1 MKTKSTSSTLLFLLL
16 IVAVTFLLSDCVFKK
31 KGSKKELPF
40 VENQQI
46 EVNKQDAKL
55 LVEITKVNLNLLE
68 LCENIEKS
76 KLNDKIKNVSRK
88 VQLNQLSINEN
99 MNQLATQK
107 LISLPDVLFNPFHS
121 NSTNVMNILNEQA
134 FINSAVLEIKEEM
147 KLLDDLERNTTDV
160 DIKVLAIQSKTK
172 LNLSLIQL
180 EYAATNTNI

>member
-1 MKTKSTSSTLLFLLL
+1 MKTKSTSRTLLFLLL
-16 IVAVTFLLSDCVFKK
+16 IVAVAFLLSDCVFKK
-31 KGSKKELPF
+31 KNAKKQSSFAEQ
-40 VENQQI
+40 QQI

-76 KLNDKIKNVSRK
+76 KLNEKIKYVSRK
-88 VQLNQLSINEN
+88 VQSNQMSINEN
-99 MNQLATQK
+99 LNQLATQK

-121 NSTNVMNILNEQA
+121 NNTSVLNILNEQT
-134 FINSAVLEIKEEM
+134 FITTVEQEIKNQM
-147 KLLDDLERNTTDV
+147 KLFDDLEINTTDV

-180 EYAATNTNI
+180 EYAVTNTNI

>member
-1 MKTKSTSSTLLFLLL
+1 MKTKSTSSTLFFLLL
-16 IVAVTFLLSDCVFKK
+16 IVAVAFLLSDCVFKK
-31 KGSKKELPF
+31 KNTKKQSSFAEQ
-40 VENQQI
+40 QQI

-99 MNQLATQK
+99 LNQLATQK

-121 NSTNVMNILNEQA
+121 NSTSVMSILNEQT
-134 FINSAVLEIKEEM
+134 FIATAVQEIKDEM
-147 KLLDDLERNTTDV
+147 KLLDDLEINTTDV

-180 EYAATNTNI
+180 EYAVTNTNI

>member
-16 IVAVTFLLSDCVFKK
+16 IVALTFLLSDCVFKK
-31 KGSKKELPF
+31 KNTKKQSSF
-40 VENQQI
+40 VEKHQI

-76 KLNDKIKNVSRK
+76 KLNEKIKSISRK

-99 MNQLATQK
+99 LNELAAQK

-121 NSTNVMNILNEQA
+121 NATNVMNILNEQA
-134 FINSAVLEIKEEM
+134 FINSAVEEIKEEM
-147 KLLDDLERNTTDV
+147 KLLDDLEINTTDV

-180 EYAATNTNI
+180 EYTVTNTNI

>member
-1 MKTKSTSSTLLFLLL
+1 MKTKSTSSTLFFLLL
-16 IVAVTFLLSDCVFKK
+16 IVAVAFLLSDCVFKK
-31 KGSKKELPF
+31 KNTKKQSSFAEQ
-40 VENQQI
+40 QQI

-99 MNQLATQK
+99 LNQLATQK

-121 NSTNVMNILNEQA
+121 NSTSVMSILNEEA
-134 FINSAVLEIKEEM
+134 FITTAVEEIRVEM
-147 KLLDDLERNTTDV
+147 KLLDDLEINTTDV

-180 EYAATNTNI
+180 EYAVTNTNI

>member
-16 IVAVTFLLSDCVFKK
+16 VIASAFLLSDCVFKK
-31 KGSKKELPF
+31 KNTNKQSSF
-40 VENQQI
+40 VEKQQI

-55 LVEITKVNLNLLE
+55 LVEITKVNLNLIE

-76 KLNDKIKNVSRK
+76 KLNDKIKEVSKK
-88 VQLNQLSINEN
+88 VQSNQLSINESL
-99 MNQLATQK
+99 NQLATQK

-121 NSTNVMNILNEQA
+121 NSTNVLSILNEEN
-134 FINSAVLEIKEEM
+134 FIATAVQEIKEEM
-147 KLLDDLERNTTDV
+147 KLLDDLEINTTDI

-180 EYAATNTNI
+180 EYAVTNTNI